1 MAEEREGRYQ
11 IRLQWDRIK
20 TELDLGRA
28 KKKIYEALKKEG
40 LYDYTYQS
48 FLNTL
53 RNELPTP
60 GKEKKVTPSQP
71 VIQPVKPVAGRDVN
85 KEEEI
90 AKATSETIKSSIY
103 GDESK

>member
-1 MAEEREGRYQ
+1 MAEEREGLYQ

-28 KKKIYEALKKEG
+28 KKNIYEALKKEG

-48 FLNTL
+48 FLNTM
-53 RNELPTP
+53 RNELPPP
-60 GKEKKVTPSQP
+60 GKEKKIAPSQP
-71 VIQPVKPVAGRDVN
+71 VNLPVKPVVGRDVN

-90 AKATSETIKSSIY
+90 AKATSDTIKSSIY
-103 GDESK
+103 GDE